1 MNRTVSIVTVCSMAL
16 LMAVGCNYT
25 RNKFWSAFGYEQRD
39 LLVSDVK
46 KARDGQ
52 DAAAKQIQTTLD
64 TFKELTHFNGGD
76 LEAAYNKLNA
86 SYEKSESRAKDVRD
100 RIAKVEYTANKM
112 FAEWNSELS
121 QYSDPKLRAESEQEL
136 NATKH
141 RYNQLIGL
149 MKSSSAKMDPV
160 LAVFKDHVLELKHKL
175 NAAAIAS
182 LSGTATELDAE
193 VQSLIKDMQAS
204 IKEADDFIGR
214 MKD

>member
-1 MNRTVSIVTVCSMAL
+1 MNRTVYMTSICSIAL
-16 LMAVGCNYT
+16 LLAVGCNYS

-86 SYEKSESRAKDVRD
+86 AYEKSEARAKDVRD
-100 RIAKVEYTANKM
+100 RITRVDYTSNKM
-112 FAEWNSELS
+112 FSEWNSELS
-121 QYSDPKLRAESEQEL
+121 QYSDPKLRADSEKEL
-136 NATKH
+136 NDTKA
-141 RYNQLIGL
+141 RYNQLITL
-149 MKSSSAKMDPV
+149 MKNSSAKMDPV

-175 NAAAIAS
+175 NAAAISS
-182 LSGTATELDAE
+182 LSGTATQLDAD
-193 VQSLIKDMQAS
+193 VQALIKDMQAS
-204 IKEADDFIGR
+204 IKEADSFIST
-214 MKD
+214 MK